1 MLNLNTIEALVPSKG
16 CGCEVYIEEAGSYK
30 QNSVDLSLKPM
41 PITDAK
47 SKITCDSAE
56 LMNNGLNSAK
66 ANTLRFIK
74 KLDSLFNFSKIFIQ
88 F

>member
-47 SKITCDSAE
+47 SKITRIDE
-56 LMNNGLNSAK
+56 EWTEFVMEWGFFV
-66 ANTLRFIK
+66 TE
-74 KLDSLFNFSKIFIQ
+74 
-88 F
+88 